1 MFCAFLRSHR
11 LTVRTQRGTLTVT
24 DSTEGSKSRENE
36 MRWGDKLVNSGRT

>member
-24 DSTEGSKSRENE
+24 DSTEGGKIQGNE
-36 MRWGDKLVNSGRT
+36 MR